1 MTELVQYAVDAISQ
15 GAIYALIALSLGLL
29 FSVMG
34 LMNFA
39 YGELIMAGA
48 YAMYYTRDWPWPAMV
63 LAVIAAATI
72 TSVVLERIA
81 FRPVRNASPATLLV
95 TSFALSIGLQQLAQ
109 MIFGTTSK
117 GVAPFPQLDQAISIG
132 SLTIPRLDVLTV
144 VVSALVIA
152 GLSLMLRRSDL
163 GIQLRASTE
172 DFTMARVLGVNADRV
187 IVLAFA
193 LTGALAGVVALLL
206 TFRNG
211 IASPTVGSDPVLIA
225 FVGAVIGG
233 MGSIWGA
240 AVGGFAL
247 GAAQTLLQA
256 ALPTD
261 LVPFTNAF
269 AFAAVIAILVTRPGG
284 LVARAQEVRV

>member
-1 MTELVQYAVDAISQ
+1 MTEFVQYGVDAISQ
-15 GAIYALIALSLGLL
+15 GAIFALIALSLGLL

-48 YAMYYTRDWPWPAMV
+48 YTMYYTRDLPWPLMI
-63 LAVIAAATI
+63 LAVIAVTTI
-72 TSVVLERIA
+72 VSVVLERTA

-95 TSFALSIGLQQLAQ
+95 TSFAVSIALQQIAQ
-109 MIFGTTSK
+109 MAFGSIAK
-117 GVAPFPQLDQAISIG
+117 GIQPFGALDSAIVINSVR
-132 SLTIPRLDVLTV
+132 IPRVDVLTV
-144 VVSALVIA
+144 VVAGVVIA

-172 DFTMARVLGVNADRV
+172 DFTMARVLGVNANRV
-187 IVLAFA
+187 IVVAFA
-193 LTGALAGVVALLL
+193 LTGALAGIVALLL
-206 TFRNG
+206 TVRNG
-211 IASPTVGSDPVLIA
+211 IASPTVGTDPVLIA

-247 GAAQTLLQA
+247 GAAETILQA
-256 ALPTD
+256 SLPTAVD
-261 LVPFTNAF
+261 PFTNAI

-284 LVARAQEVRV
+284 LVSRAQEVRV